1 MKREIIICDKNQS
14 KLDIES
20 KILVIRGQHV
30 MIDRDL
36 AELYGVETKVLN
48 QAVKRNIERFPERF
62 MFQLNEKEFE
72 FLRSQTVTSKTETR
86 GGRQYLPYAFTEQG
100 VAMLSAV
107 LKSDT
112 AVLTSIMIIDAF
124 VAFRRFLQNNYQV
137 FSEIDS
143 IKKHQREYD
152 VHLLE
157 HGKKIDELFDKMDRY
172 KIEDRHGIFF
182 QGQIF
187 DAYAKFESFIAEA
200 EKEIVLIDNYV
211 DLTVLERFTKKKN
224 GVKVT
229 IFTYPKTKITSLD
242 IQKFNEQYPT
252 LVLKHTE
259 KIHDRFLIIDNQI
272 LYHIGASLKDLGKK
286 CFGFEIMDSSWIAEI
301 IRNL

>member
-1 MKREIIICDKNQS
+1 MENEIVIHNENQPQI
-14 KLDIES
+14 DIES

-36 AELYGVETKVLN
+36 AELYGVETRSLN
-48 QAVKRNIERFPERF
+48 QAVKRNIERFPEEF
-62 MFQLNEKEFE
+62 CFQLNKEE
-72 FLRSQTVTSKTETR
+72 FANWRSQIVISNFDKMGIR
-86 GGRQYLPYAFTEQG
+86 RAPYAFTEQG

-107 LKSDT
+107 LKSDR
-112 AVLTSIMIIDAF
+112 AIAASILIMKAF
-124 VAFRRFLQNNYQV
+124 VALRHFLQNNYKI
-137 FSEIDS
+137 FAEIDS
-143 IKKHQREYD
+143 IKKHQ
-152 VHLLE
+152 LE
-157 HGKKIDELFDKMDRY
+157 HDIHLIESDRKIDELFDKMDKY
-172 KIEDRHGIFF
+172 KIEDKQGIFF

-211 DLTVLERFTKKKN
+211 DLTVLERFAKKKI

-229 IFTYPKTKITSLD
+229 VYTYPKTKITSLD

-252 LVLKHTE
+252 LELNLTE
-259 KIHDRFLIIDNQI
+259 KIHDRFLIIDNKI

-286 CFGFEIMDSSWIAEI
+286 CFGFEIMNSSWIADI
-301 IRNL
+301 LRNL